1 MGADLNNSRKRT
13 LFRVIA
19 KNRVG
24 QWVKAR
30 KFYIRRGNNKVDS
43 IEIEHIVTV
52 DLFPWSD
59 LEKCM
64 YATFFN

>member
-1 MGADLNNSRKRT
+1 MGADLNSSRKRT

-19 KNRVG
+19 KNRAG

-30 KFYIRRGNNKVDS
+30 KFYIRSNNKVDS

-52 DLFPWSD
+52 DLFP
-59 LEKCM
+59 
-64 YATFFN
+64 

>member
-1 MGADLNNSRKRT
+1 MRMKKMGADLNNSRKRT

-19 KNRVG
+19 KNRAG

-30 KFYIRRGNNKVDS
+30 KFYIRSNNKVDS

-52 DLFPWSD
+52 DLFP
-59 LEKCM
+59 
-64 YATFFN
+64 

>member
-30 KFYIRRGNNKVDS
+30 KFYIRRSNNKVDS

-52 DLFPWSD
+52 DLFP
-59 LEKCM
+59 
-64 YATFFN
+64 